1 MVIDSTTARY
11 ASERIFDF
19 RKIARTGPAVLQDD
33 ALPTARLLIKRG
45 LTALKQRN
53 RRVMKIWKRITGL
66 DD

>member
-45 LTALKQRN
+45 LTALRQRN